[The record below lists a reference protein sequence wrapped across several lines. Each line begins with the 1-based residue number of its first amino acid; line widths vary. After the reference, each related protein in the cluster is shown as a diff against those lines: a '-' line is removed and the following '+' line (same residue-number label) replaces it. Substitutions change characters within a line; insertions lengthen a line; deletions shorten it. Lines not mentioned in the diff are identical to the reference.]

1 MDTSAKKTSSRC
13 WYSRFRRRNR
23 LPIDW
28 KTFWKAEL
36 KFFISAL
43 LTMVGMGIGAL
54 ALLQINKTA
63 EGPFSKVACQALLG
77 ISSEPLMVVSAVLL
91 VVAGLSATVL
101 LILIPKTGWINAREV
116 LKYSFKGIADF
127 STQLPLAVGAVG
139 LASSSHVTAIPSL
152 LKLTPICLTL
162 AVLQHLVFS
171 IIFYGVD
178 HKQTKAGKGA
188 ALIVALAA
196 LALVIYL
203 STTLDWS
210 RYLYA
215 PRLCG

>member
-1 MDTSAKKTSSRC
+1 METSAQKTSRRG
-13 WYSRFRRRNR
+13 WYSRFRDANS

-28 KTFWKAEL
+28 KEFWAAQL
-36 KFFISAL
+36 KFIISAI
-43 LTMVGMGIGAL
+43 LTMGGLGIGAL

-91 VVAGLSATVL
+91 VVAGLSATLL
-101 LILIPKTGWINAREV
+101 LILIPKTGWTNTRDV
-116 LKYSFKGIADF
+116 LKHSFKGIADF

-139 LASSSHVTAIPSL
+139 IASSSYVTAIPSL
-152 LKLTPICLTL
+152 FKLAPICLAL
-162 AVLQHLVFS
+162 AALQHLIFS

-178 HKQTKAGKGA
+178 HEQTKGGKRSA
-188 ALIVALAA
+188 FIVAVTA
-196 LALVIYL
+196 LVLVIYL

-215 PRLCG
+215 PQLCG